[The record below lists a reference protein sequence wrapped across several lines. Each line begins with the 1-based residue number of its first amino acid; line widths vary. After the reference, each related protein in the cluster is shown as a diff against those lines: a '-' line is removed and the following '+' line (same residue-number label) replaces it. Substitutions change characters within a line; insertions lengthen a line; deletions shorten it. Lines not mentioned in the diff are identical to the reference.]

1 MRTKRDADL
10 ELLFLISQVLLD
22 DNVFLMAKK
31 PKYNSAGIKLVSY
44 IITFY
49 YMNSLPRGQKV
60 SNKEHTKLVLVAHLF
75 LLS

>member
-49 YMNSLPRGQKV
+49 YMNSLPQGQKV